1 MPIDGEINVFEQEY
15 HRDMDTDQSD
25 VGEEEYHPSVLGGIE
40 RLSPEPEPVERLS
53 YGDRRER
60 LQKVAKL
67 NAQVSLQP
75 SFFSDTSTELT
86 KEYYQ
91 RDMETM
97 DQEMDAELGLG
108 VNHHISGRSRA
119 TAIHLEFGEDVTM
132 KDSNFNIKRNIR
144 YTKKVEQMSV
154 EDGDLVSIYSAS
166 YSLSSVDLTG
176 FL

>member
-60 LQKVAKL
+60 LQKVAKM

-75 SFFSDTSTELT
+75 SFF
-86 KEYYQ
+86 Q
-91 RDMETM
+91 
-97 DQEMDAELGLG
+97 
-108 VNHHISGRSRA
+108 
-119 TAIHLEFGEDVTM
+119 IHRQ
-132 KDSNFNIKRNIR
+132 N
-144 YTKKVEQMSV
+144 
-154 EDGDLVSIYSAS
+154 
-166 YSLSSVDLTG
+166 
-176 FL
+176 